1 MRYFLSLFLLSM
13 ISQWAVAGPG
23 VPEDVSKTLSSL
35 VPGVAPTSVK
45 ASPLGDLYEVMYGP
59 ELLYLSKDGRYLFQG
74 DIVDLQAR
82 RNLSEEARG
91 AARLDA
97 LEGLGEDKMVVFA
110 PEKTKHTVTV
120 FTDIDCA
127 YCVKFHQEVGEL
139 NKRGVKVRYLAFPR
153 AGIGSSS
160 YKKAVSV
167 WCADDRQTAITNAK
181 AGKKVAEKN
190 CDAPV
195 KEEYELGQR
204 LGVSGTPSLIL
215 DDGRL
220 VPGYLPASRLV
231 QQLEGRRR

>member
-1 MRYFLSLFLLSM
+1 MRYLPSLFLLTVM
-13 ISQWAVAGPG
+13 SQWAVAGPD
-23 VPEDVSKTLSSL
+23 VPEDVSKTLSRL
-35 VPGVAPTSVK
+35 VPGATPTSVK

-59 ELLYLSKDGRYLFQG
+59 ELFYLSKGGRYLFQG

-91 AARLDA
+91 AARLNA
-97 LEGLGEDKMVVFA
+97 LEDLGEEKMVVFA
-110 PEKTKHTVTV
+110 PKETKHTVTV

-127 YCVKFHQEVGEL
+127 YCVKFHQEVAEL
-139 NKRGVKVRYLAFPR
+139 NKQGVKVRYLAFPR
-153 AGIGSSS
+153 AGIGSPS

-167 WCADDRQTAITNAK
+167 WCAEDRQTAITDAK

-195 KEEYELGQR
+195 KEEYELGR
-204 LGVSGTPSLIL
+204 ELGVSGTPSLIL

-220 VPGYLPASRLV
+220 VPGYLPAPRLV